1 MGSQCRTC
9 PHGPRVITG
18 LVQAKEEC
26 SGVLRKIPLAAAGF
40 EDERPHKRVWAAAKA
55 RTQVLPLPEP

>member
-1 MGSQCRTC
+1 MLYC
-9 PHGPRVITG
+9 PRGPGVTTG

-40 EDERPHKRVWAAAKA
+40 EDERPHEREWAAGKA